1 MRTELQM
8 EQAVKQV
15 HDAKTFL
22 SGLLG
27 KTLGWPIADVGDVEE
42 IAFSW
47 TQADLNAVG
56 LEKNVVEGSVWQL
69 QPGSTDQPWGIFVLE
84 FKHEDALSP
93 RRGMAGV
100 LRKVLRGLVAN
111 QRKKGTLPSWR
122 REHLLFIC
130 TYNWTHFKFAYFRQ
144 KHDQPGSIRLA
155 TFGWDPS
162 SKNRTLTEFNLPA
175 LAWPDDPKDGERW
188 TKSWAQAFDKEP
200 LTRDFFKRFNEALAL
215 IKADLENFQA
225 MSSSEA
231 YTSAQ
236 LLLERLIFLYFL
248 QNRGWLDQKRDYLTA
263 ALQTHTEPASYSYY
277 HLFLDK
283 LFWTLSTAP
292 SEGGRLSGI
301 PFLNGGLFDDDEFR
315 PPAELRKISP
325 PLKVRNETMRQV
337 FDNFLEAFNFT
348 VKEDTP
354 LSQEVAV
361 DPEMLGKVFESIIL
375 HAEAADPDAV
385 APDKR
390 KDTGSYYTPRIVV
403 HFICREAL
411 YQYLLNHLSGEGWGP
426 RLKEL
431 LAFDLTDGFD
441 EPTKERLK
449 TTITPEQ
456 ARDVLGLVEKLKCCD
471 PAVGSGAFPVGLM
484 QELVNLRRLLETA
497 LNGYKDPV
505 ISKGSQWLHD
515 TKEHI
520 VENCLFGVDIQQQ
533 AIEIC
538 RLRLWLSL
546 IVDYDIGPDS
556 FKAEKQQFRQAIE
569 RMSQLPNL
577 EMNFRRG
584 DSLHDHVCG
593 VPVVILP
600 DRTVRHFEEFKAISK
615 LGDELHQAK
624 KAEKK
629 KRLRVAILEQR
640 LKLSGKLVQE
650 EIERVVRD
658 DSALDGLFGIEES
671 KAKTRERNERELAN
685 LKKALAS
692 IEKDTR
698 ELEKLTRRDADSQFY
713 AKLRK
718 LEGADFNSPFNFAW
732 YIDFPN
738 VFANENGGFD
748 IVVGNPPFVTARNPL
763 KRELWRQRWP
773 RVCQGTY
780 QLVSPFFQLSFELLK
795 PSGELGFIVSN
806 AFWKREFGEPLVT
819 KFFSTVGLQKI
830 VDCSGLSFPGHGTPT
845 CLVFGL
851 NNVVDSDR
859 PVRLV
864 YTQPGGGDLRTI
876 PEESALWE
884 TVSKHH
890 NLSESASPLKAGD
903 LGQGFRLVHEDFW
916 IAVGDCL
923 RARVFEHPA
932 AHFFP
937 EWPLTQSIDQKAQG
951 RLLDCLARPIGFN
964 FMTHQ
969 DEVFKQPSHVV
980 RNLQLSWPWVRACY
994 PGSMVRNWAAVGME
1008 YIIAPYDDKWNLLD
1022 ESPAE
1027 GFAFLQRFRN
1037 ALGSRAV
1044 FGGGT
1049 YTDAGVCWYQYHQ
1062 VDVTKSRSKHIVVCP
1077 EIATHTHAW
1086 AVDNGPAWPQTVQ
1099 VAVLKN
1105 SDDVRQS
1112 QILAAL
1118 LNSSLALF
1126 WLKQKCFNKG
1136 AGAEEQRDRFV
1147 YSGTKLQE
1155 LPLTAELRDALQDK
1169 TDKQL
1174 LTTFSTLALAC
1185 SSTSK
1190 QVLRL
1195 RMRSI
1200 FDMAGETYDPIDIGQ
1215 TECAPTIGSNDPFTN
1230 AAGLQHALKSLIMR
1244 RNNEVHK
1251 MTALQEEMDWS
1262 LYCAFGLLPQA
1273 YSNARAMINPDPLD
1287 RNARPFRLLEE
1298 AEGDYERAAALIPA
1312 DWKQDR
1318 KDLWAARLVA
1328 IKDNE
1333 HIRRIEQAVYKRRW
1347 DEQWKVGN
1355 QWRCGEIAYA
1365 AEFIDAFE
1373 WWLKEKA
1380 EWWLENKKSGGLAE
1394 LDEWTAALWADER
1407 VQAAWP
1413 VAAENYNLLEFD
1425 KARAKAEAHGD
1436 PIPERPKPRA
1446 DRATFARHFKAIVEE
1461 ETVPEGFEFGTEYG
1475 ELEKKLGKKIPSKL
1489 VKVRGKLNVPR
1500 ERFHSV
1506 GKTQYKWAG
1515 LQFGK

>member
-1 MRTELQM
+1 MPTELQI

-15 HDAKTFL
+15 TNAQTFFT
-22 SGLLG
+22 GLLG
-27 KTLGWPIADVGDVEE
+27 KTLGWPIADAEQVED
-42 IAFSW
+42 IAYSW

-56 LEKNVVEGSVWQL
+56 LERNIVEGSVWQL
-69 QPGSTDQPWGIFVLE
+69 QPGSADQPWGIFVLE
-84 FKHEDALSP
+84 FKYEDALSP

-130 TYNWTHFKFAYFRQ
+130 TYKWTHFKFAYFRQ
-144 KHDQPGSIRLA
+144 KNAQPESIRLA

-162 SKNRTLTEFNLPA
+162 SKNRTLAEFNLPA
-175 LAWPDDPKDGERW
+175 LVWPDNPKDGGRW
-188 TKSWAQAFDKEP
+188 TKAWAQAFDKEP

-215 IKADLENFQA
+215 IKTDLENFQG

-263 ALQTHTEPASYSYY
+263 ALQTHTEDSSYSYY
-277 HLFLDK
+277 HQFLDK

-292 SEGGRLSGI
+292 SEGSRFSGI
-301 PFLNGGLFDDDEFR
+301 PFLNGGLFNDDEFR
-315 PPAELRKISP
+315 PPADLRKISP
-325 PLKVRNETMRQV
+325 PLRVRNATMRQV

-390 KDTGSYYTPRIVV
+390 KATGSYYTPRIVV

-411 YQYLLNHLSGEGWGP
+411 YQYLINHLSGEGWGP
-426 RLKEL
+426 RLKDL

-441 EPTKERLK
+441 ETSKERLK
-449 TTITPEQ
+449 KAIEPEQ
-456 ARDVLGLVEKLKCCD
+456 AREVLNLVEKLKCCD

-556 FKAEKQQFRQAIE
+556 FKAEQQQFRQALE
-569 RMSQLPNL
+569 HMSQLPNL

-600 DRTVRHFEEFKAISK
+600 DRTVRHFEEFAAISK

-629 KRLRVAILEQR
+629 KRLRVAILEHR
-640 LKLSGKLVQE
+640 LQLSGKLIQE
-650 EIERVVRD
+650 EIERVLRD
-658 DSALDGLFGIEES
+658 DSALEGLFGIEES

-692 IEKDTR
+692 VEKDTR

-738 VFANENGGFD
+738 VFAEKSGGFD
-748 IVVGNPPFVTARNPL
+748 IVVGNPPFVTARNPA

-773 RVCQGTY
+773 RVCEGIY
-780 QLVSPFFQLSFELLK
+780 QLVCPFLELGQTILK

-806 AFWKREFGEPLVT
+806 AFIKRDFGKPLVE
-819 KFFSTVGLQKI
+819 KFFTTIDLQKV

-845 CLVFGL
+845 CILFLSSNSSVAA
-851 NNVVDSDR
+851 R
-859 PVRLV
+859 PIQV
-864 YTQPGGGDLRTI
+864 TSTFPGGGDLRTP
-876 PEESALWE
+876 PEESLLWE
-884 TVSKHH
+884 AIEKHH
-890 NLSESASPLKAGD
+890 SDASRTERCESRQAITAY
-903 LGQGFRLVHEDFW
+903 EDQR
-916 IAVGDCL
+916 IAVGACN
-923 RARVFEHPA
+923 RARFLEYPCVWA
-932 AHFFP
+932 FFD
-937 EWPLTQSIDQKAQG
+937 WPVLDHVIGIAEQ
-951 RLLDCLARPIGFN
+951 RLADLIEGDIGFCTKTN
-964 FMTHQ
+964 A
-969 DEVFKQPSHVV
+969 DDVFVTNV
-980 RNLQLSWPWVRACY
+980 RMARRAKIHAELLLPY
-994 PGSMVRNWAAVGME
+994 NQGEELKNWQAAPP
-1008 YIIAPYDDKWNLLD
+1008 YLLITPYDRSCQIL
-1022 ESPAE
+1022 SE
-1027 GFAFLQRFRN
+1027 G
-1037 ALGSRAV
+1037 ALGEESLAYLRPFKRFLENRHSFGNKSFKELGWAWYAFDRMNANKYETNKFIVFPFISTHNHYAYVDERRAFNRHAQV
-1044 FGGGT
+1044 IKLPKRST
-1049 YTDAGVCWYQYHQ
+1049 AEDHYQL
-1062 VDVTKSRSKHIVVCP
+1062 V
-1077 EIATHTHAW
+1077 
-1086 AVDNGPAWPQTVQ
+1086 G
-1099 VAVLKN
+1099 
-1105 SDDVRQS
+1105 
-1112 QILAAL
+1112 L
-1118 LNSSLALF
+1118 LNSSIALF
-1126 WLKQKCFNKG
+1126 WLKQLCFNKG
-1136 AGAEEQRDRFV
+1136 AGEDEERDRFEFAGGKV
-1147 YSGTKLQE
+1147 QTVPIPKAFSVFGTARSLAARTLAGLASTCATEGSALEALAFRQT
-1155 LPLTAELRDALQDK
+1155 LPAILDGKPQPADLRTLIADTISSRELRVSRLIAFQEEIDWLVYAAYSLLAVNEASVDAQP
-1169 TDKQL
+1169 
-1174 LTTFSTLALAC
+1174 LALWRDQRPFA
-1185 SSTSK
+1185 
-1190 QVLRL
+1190 
-1195 RMRSI
+1195 I
-1200 FDMAGETYDPIDIGQ
+1200 WADANGDYD
-1215 TECAPTIGSNDPFTN
+1215 
-1230 AAGLQHALKSLIMR
+1230 
-1244 RNNEVHK
+1244 
-1251 MTALQEEMDWS
+1251 TALS
-1262 LYCAFGLLPQA
+1262 
-1273 YSNARAMINPDPLD
+1273 
-1287 RNARPFRLLEE
+1287 
-1298 AEGDYERAAALIPA
+1298 LIPA
-1312 DWKQDR
+1312 DWLPR
-1318 KDLWAARLVA
+1318 RRELWASRLAA
-1328 IKDNE
+1328 IRDNE
-1333 HIRRIEQAVYKRRW
+1333 NIRSIEQPVYKRRW

-1355 QWRCGEIAYA
+1355 QWRYGEIAYA

-1380 EWWLENKKSGGLAE
+1380 EWWLENKKGGGPAE
-1394 LDEWTAALWADER
+1394 LDEWAAALWADER

-1413 VAAENYNLLEFD
+1413 VAAENYSLLEFD
-1425 KARAKAEAHGD
+1425 KARAKAEEHGD
-1436 PIPERPKPRA
+1436 PIPERPKPKV
-1446 DRATFARHFKAIVEE
+1446 DSATFARMFRAIIDE
-1461 ETVPEGFEFGTEYG
+1461 ETVPEGFEFGTEYE
-1475 ELEKKLGKKIPSKL
+1475 ELAKKLKKEIPAKL
-1489 VKVRGKLNVPR
+1489 KKVRGKLNVPR

-1515 LQFGK
+1515 LQFRAKMK